1 MFLYLCR
8 RYGGI
13 REKRADL
20 FRPFFLFGLFLS
32 AGLLM

>member
-8 RYGGI
+8 LYGGI

-20 FRPFFLFGLFLS
+20 FRPFFFASIPVDCSDL
-32 AGLLM
+32 